1 MRETEEKELLRT
13 VARNIANLENNKQK
27 QTQISFGWS
36 TYMLYYIIYY
46 ILEINYSSFFFI
58 SPLEIFEM

>member
-27 QTQISFGWS
+27 QTQISFG
-36 TYMLYYIIYY
+36 
-46 ILEINYSSFFFI
+46 
-58 SPLEIFEM
+58 